1 MAAPSTLRQRKKEA
15 TRQALHEAVLRL
27 AMERGLDAVTVD
39 AVADE
44 ANVSRRTFFNYFTS
58 KEDALLYGDRV
69 HVSELLDTLRARP
82 ADEPPWHALTV
93 SATLQYADLHE
104 VDPTWL
110 ARLQLLR
117 RHPSLLARQMTAAA
131 ALEQELADEIAARA
145 PRHPD
150 EPMRS
155 RVMAAT
161 FLTTLRVVATI
172 WAEQNGPV
180 PLSDAVRAGLDRA
193 AERFA

>member
-69 HVSELLDTLRARP
+69 HVGELLDTLRARP
-82 ADEPPWHALTV
+82 ADEPPWRALTV

-110 ARLQLLR
+110 TRLQLLR

-145 PRHPD
+145 PGHPD

-180 PLSDAVRAGLDRA
+180 PLSDAIRAGLDRA

>member
-1 MAAPSTLRQRKKEA
+1 LRQRKKEA
-15 TRQALHEAVLRL
+15 TRQALHEAVLHL

-58 KEDALLYGDRV
+58 KEDALLYGDRIRV
-69 HVSELLDTLRARP
+69 KELLAQLRARP
-82 ADEPPWHALTV
+82 ADEPPWHALTM
-93 SATLQYADLHE
+93 SATLQYTDLHE

-110 ARLQLLR
+110 TRLQLLR
-117 RHPSLLARQMTAAA
+117 RHPSLLARQMTDAA
-131 ALEQELADEIAARA
+131 ALEQELAGEIAARA
-145 PRHPD
+145 PGHAD

-180 PLSDAVRAGLDRA
+180 PLSDAIRAGLDRA